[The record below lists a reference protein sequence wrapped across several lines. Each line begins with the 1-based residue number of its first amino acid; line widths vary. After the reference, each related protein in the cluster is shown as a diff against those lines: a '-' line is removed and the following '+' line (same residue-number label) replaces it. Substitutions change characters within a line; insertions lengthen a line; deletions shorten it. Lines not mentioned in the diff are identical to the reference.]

1 MSEVMRAG
9 CRATRVY
16 VRTTERVKRAITRT
30 RVQRHAAK
38 IILGETGALCRE
50 SDMIEV
56 SKNQPRIAACEG
68 CGGEGWE
75 HCLRR

>member
-1 MSEVMRAG
+1 MSL
-9 CRATRVY
+9 CWTREY
-16 VRTTERVKRAITRT
+16 K
-30 RVQRHAAK
+30 QRDGSVDAAK

-56 SKNQPRIAACEG
+56 SKNQPHIAACEG